1 MSTHAEH
8 LRMEQ
13 AALEYAGQGLYIVPL
28 HAPLF
33 NNAGE
38 CVGCTCEAYKRSRK
52 YKAWLESKGRGHKF
66 DPAFKCRTPGK
77 HPRQLDWETE
87 ASKDPVQIRKWFARW
102 LQLNLGIAPGK
113 SGLLVL
119 DADAYKENYAG
130 ADLLTL
136 ADQQTATMITGNRGQ
151 HLYYQ
156 MPEGAQYGNEVGDLP
171 DGIDIRGH
179 GGMVVVYPSIHPNG
193 NRYEW
198 EDGYSLAECP
208 PIPLPAALVAILDDA
223 QAKAPAQAVT
233 FTTPTTEPPQLGQW
247 RLSKTIKNLI
257 FNPAPDGQR
266 SEADMSVATSLVYAG
281 ATDDDVLAVFEH
293 CPIGVNGKFAERGRD
308 YLALTIGNA
317 RVYAAAHPRPDVLA
331 TVEQI
336 RLWIRTHAFEGHA
349 PSSADGIYR
358 TDGVDT
364 KIADAVLDAMAED
377 QRFDIVIGK
386 KRLGK
391 LAGVGPNTA
400 LRALD
405 RLNGW
410 LFDVTPKATEFGAR
424 VALVDSGRLQLLDPS
439 LVVTHVK
446 TGGPFSENDKISN
459 EYSPRKAY
467 EPFLVGTSRVI
478 KQQMAKAA
486 IAMGISDK
494 EAKEQLTFA
503 AFGEGGIRVIDAL
516 IRAGDMTA
524 SELVEETGKKLSSIR
539 TACARLVQHG
549 LLIAERPNA
558 ITSYTYSLADDVW
571 ERLAAVAPHLRTY
584 KLNDQREAKRLEG
597 AQQWTQAELAL
608 AEKAG
613 DKEKALKLERR
624 FAGQAKARIPHLLS
638 LYPELPTKE
647 IERLAYEVAAYKRS
661 PEKEAKVKANR
672 NTQRA
677 EHRDTVRLIADL
689 IADTLDAGVTKAD
702 VLATVSKFG
711 FDPDLVRSVLSN
723 QQMIERAALSVGAEA
738 LAMNI
743 AAYKADGISR
753 AVATQALEVAGF
765 IAGEIERAWD
775 RVSA

>member
-1 MSTHAEH
+1 MSTRADH

-33 NNAGE
+33 NSAGE
-38 CVGCTCEAYKRSRK
+38 CVGCTCEAYKRSQK
-52 YKAWLESKGRGHKF
+52 YKAWLDSKGRGHKF
-66 DPAFKCRTPGK
+66 DQAFKCRTPGK
-77 HPRQLDWETE
+77 HPRLSDWETE
-87 ASKDPVQIRKWFARW
+87 ASKDPVQIRTWFTRW
-102 LQLNLGIAPGK
+102 PQLNLGIAPGK
-113 SGLLVL
+113 SSLLVL

-130 ADLLTL
+130 ADLLSRN
-136 ADQQTATMITGNRGQ
+136 DQQTATMITGNRGQ

-156 MPEGAQYGNEVGDLP
+156 MPEGAQYGNEVGELP
-171 DGIDIRGH
+171 AGIDIRGH

-208 PIPLPAALVAILDDA
+208 PIPLPAALVAILDAA

-281 ATDDDVLAVFEH
+281 ATDDDILAVFEH
-293 CPIGVNGKFAERGRD
+293 CPIGMNGKFAERGRD

-331 TVEQI
+331 TVEQM
-336 RLWIRTHAFEGHA
+336 RLWIRTHTFEGHA
-349 PSSADGIYR
+349 PSSTDGIYR

-364 KIADAVLDAMAED
+364 KIADAVLDTMATD
-377 QRFDIVIGK
+377 HKLDVVIGK

-410 LFDVTPKATEFGAR
+410 LFDVTPKATEFGTR
-424 VALVDSGRLQLLDPS
+424 VSLVDSSRLQLLDPS
-439 LVVTHVK
+439 LVVKNVK
-446 TGGPFSENDKISN
+446 TGGPLSENDNFAPIVN
-459 EYSPRKAY
+459 EYSPRKGD
-467 EPFLVGTSRVI
+467 EPFLAGTSRYVK
-478 KQQMAKAA
+478 KQIRDAA
-486 IAMGISDK
+486 ATLGIPTK

-503 AFGEGGIRVIDAL
+503 AFGEGGIRVLDAL
-516 IRAGDMTA
+516 VRMGGYGTA
-524 SELVEETGKKLSSIR
+524 QELAEETGKKLSSIR
-539 TACARLVQHG
+539 NVCGRMAPHG
-549 LLIAERPNA
+549 MLETTREGSRGPKV
-558 ITSYTYSLADDVW
+558 YSLADDVW
-571 ERLAAVAPHLRTY
+571 ERLASVAPHLRTY

-613 DKEKALKLERR
+613 NKEQALKLERR
-624 FAGQAKARIPHLLS
+624 FARQAKARIPHLLS
-638 LYPELPTKE
+638 LYPELATKE
-647 IERLAYEVAAYKRS
+647 IERLAYEVADYKRS
-661 PEKEAKVKANR
+661 PEKEAAVKTSRKLAQDEHALTIACIINCLTNYANQTGR
-672 NTQRA
+672 LPAMPTGDETVLTIEGQTFERA
-677 EHRDTVRLIADL
+677 MV
-689 IADTLDAGVTKAD
+689 AD
-702 VLATVSKFG
+702 VLRNPA
-711 FDPDLVRSVLSN
+711 LVKRTMQGV
-723 QQMIERAALSVGAEA
+723 EEVY
-738 LAMNI
+738 AM
-743 AAYKADGISR
+743 
-753 AVATQALEVAGF
+753 
-765 IAGEIERAWD
+765 
-775 RVSA
+775 VSA